1 MGIGKLNFKNTVS
14 NVFKKF
20 TFDEIEKKLGKKEGL
35 KYENIKFGY
44 DSGSF
49 GERLKL
55 LKLSKEQEKII
66 TGGNKKDDLE
76 TYGMSIENYIGTA
89 KMPVGI
95 AGPIIING
103 SYAQGEYYVP
113 MATTE
118 AAMLASYTR
127 GSQLISEIGGCSAFV
142 LSEGVSR
149 CPCFCFKNMLEVG
162 KFLLW
167 LSENEEKVVESA
179 ESTSRYARIRD
190 MNVTVEGNRVYLNV
204 IYTTGDAAGQNM
216 VTIATEKACEYI
228 EKNSVV
234 KPEKW
239 YVEANMSGDKKASS
253 QSFQS
258 VRGKKVV
265 CEAVIPKELLKKR
278 LNVTAREMEK
288 FYQVTQNGGIQ
299 SGVFGNQGHYAN
311 ALAGIY
317 IACGQDAACV
327 SESSVGLTR
336 FEALEDGSLY
346 ASVTLPNLIVG
357 TVGGGTMLPTQ
368 KTYLEI
374 LGVYGAGN
382 ANKFAEIVAGMC
394 LAGELSISAAICSN
408 NFTRAH
414 KIFSRIR
421 NKRGQ

>member
-20 TFDEIEKKLGKKEGL
+20 TFEEIEKRLSKKDGI
-35 KYENIKFGY
+35 KYEDIKFGY

-49 GERLKL
+49 AERLKL
-55 LKLSKEQEKII
+55 LNLTEDQEKII
-66 TGGNKKDDLE
+66 TGGNSTKDLE
-76 TYGMSIENYIGTA
+76 TYGLSIENYIGTA
-89 KMPVGI
+89 KIPVGV

-103 SYAQGEYYVP
+103 SYAQGKFYVP

-127 GSQLISEIGGCSAFV
+127 GSQLISEVGGCSAFV

-149 CPCFCFKNMLEVG
+149 CPCFLFKNMLEVG

-167 LSENEEKVVESA
+167 LSENEEEVVSQA
-179 ESTSRYARIRD
+179 ESTSRYARVRD
-190 MNVTVEGNRVYLNV
+190 MNVTVEGNRVYLNI
-204 IYTTGDAAGQNM
+204 IYTTGDASGQNM
-216 VTIATEKACEYI
+216 VTIATEKACEFI
-228 EKNSVV
+228 EKNSVI

-239 YVEANMSGDKKASS
+239 YIEANMSGDKKASS

-265 CEAVIPKELLKKR
+265 CEVIIPKELLKKR

-336 FEALEDGSLY
+336 FEALEDESLY
-346 ASVTLPNLIVG
+346 ASVTLPNLMVG
-357 TVGGGTMLPTQ
+357 TVGGGTGLPTQ
-368 KTYLEI
+368 KIYLEV
-374 LGVYGAGN
+374 LGAYGTGN

-421 NKRGQ
+421 NKKG

>member
-20 TFDEIEKKLGKKEGL
+20 TFEEIEKRLSKKDGI
-35 KYENIKFGY
+35 KYEDIQFGY

-49 GERLKL
+49 AERLKL
-55 LKLSKEQEKII
+55 LNLTEDQEKII
-66 TGGNKKDDLE
+66 TGGNSAEDLE
-76 TYGMSIENYIGTA
+76 TYGLSIENYIGTA
-89 KMPVGI
+89 KIPVGV
-95 AGPIIING
+95 AGPIVING
-103 SYAQGEYYVP
+103 SYAQGKFYVP

-127 GSQLISEIGGCSAFV
+127 GSQLISEVGGCSAFV

-149 CPCFCFKNMLEVG
+149 CPCFLFKNMLEVG

-167 LSENEEKVVESA
+167 LSENEEEVVSHA
-179 ESTSRYARIRD
+179 ESTSRYARVRD
-190 MNVTVEGNRVYLNV
+190 MNVTVEGNRVYLNI
-204 IYTTGDAAGQNM
+204 IYTTGDASGQNM
-216 VTIATEKACEYI
+216 VTIATEKACEFI
-228 EKNSVV
+228 EKNSAI

-239 YVEANMSGDKKASS
+239 YIEANMSGDKKASS

-265 CEAVIPKELLKKR
+265 CEVIIPKELLKKR

-336 FEALEDGSLY
+336 FEALEDESLY
-346 ASVTLPNLIVG
+346 ASVTLPNLMVG
-357 TVGGGTMLPTQ
+357 TVGGGTGLPTQ
-368 KTYLEI
+368 KIYLEV
-374 LGVYGAGN
+374 LGAYGAGN

-421 NKRGQ
+421 NKKG

>member
-20 TFDEIEKKLGKKEGL
+20 TFEEIEKRLSKKDGI
-35 KYENIKFGY
+35 KYEDIKFGY
-44 DSGSF
+44 DSASF
-49 GERLKL
+49 AERLKL
-55 LKLSKEQEKII
+55 LNLTEEQEKII
-66 TGGNKKDDLE
+66 TGGDGSEDLE
-76 TYGMSIENYIGTA
+76 TYGLSIENYIGTA
-89 KMPVGI
+89 KIPVGV

-103 SYAQGEYYVP
+103 SYAQGKFYVP

-127 GSQLISEIGGCSAFV
+127 GSQLISEVGGCSAFV

-149 CPCFCFKNMLEVG
+149 CPCFLFKNMLEVG

-167 LSENEEKVVESA
+167 LSENEEEVVSHA
-179 ESTSRYARIRD
+179 ESTSRYARVRD
-190 MNVTVEGNRVYLNV
+190 MNVTVEGNRVYLNI
-204 IYTTGDAAGQNM
+204 IYTTGDASGQNM
-216 VTIATEKACEYI
+216 VTIATEKACEFI
-228 EKNSVV
+228 EKNSAV

-239 YVEANMSGDKKASS
+239 YIEANMSGDKKASS

-265 CEAVIPKELLKKR
+265 CEVIIPKELLKKR

-336 FEALEDGSLY
+336 FEALEDESLY
-346 ASVTLPNLIVG
+346 ASVTLPNLMVG
-357 TVGGGTMLPTQ
+357 TVGGGTSLPTQ
-368 KTYLEI
+368 KIYLEV
-374 LGVYGAGN
+374 LGAYGAGN

-421 NKRGQ
+421 NKKG